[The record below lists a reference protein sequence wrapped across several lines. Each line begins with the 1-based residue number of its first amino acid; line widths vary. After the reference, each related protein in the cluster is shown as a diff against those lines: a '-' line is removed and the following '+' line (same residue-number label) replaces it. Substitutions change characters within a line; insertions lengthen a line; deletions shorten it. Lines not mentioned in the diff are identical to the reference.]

1 METYEA
7 VKAAAKSKGISL
19 NKLSRELGKAD
30 SYIAT
35 AISRNSDPAAKNLAA
50 MAAAC
55 GYTLA
60 LVPNGELPSDALVID
75 PRRVD

>member
-19 NKLSRELGKAD
+19 NKLSRELGRAD

-35 AISRNSDPAAKNLAA
+35 AISRHSDPAAKNLAA
-50 MAAAC
+50 MAAVC
-55 GYTLA
+55 GYVLA
-60 LVPNGELPSDALVID
+60 LVPEDELPVDALVID
-75 PRRVD
+75 PREDS